1 MATYLYRLGRTAYR
15 RWPYFIAAWL
25 VALVAIGGVATTI
38 SKPMI
43 DKFSI
48 PGIPSEQAAQ
58 LQQELF
64 PQTGDAFDQ
73 ASATVVI
80 AAPEGQKLS
89 DPANAAK
96 VTALIADLK
105 GLPQMPAAGTPGAAQ
120 LVNPVDAAAGQR
132 EQMLKDATEQGTPAA
147 QAEANAAALSP
158 LSADGRIGTMTWTFD
173 VKTVTDV
180 EPATQDAVLAAVDTA
195 RDQGLTAEVN
205 GAGMQSFAPPG
216 GTSEL
221 IGIAIA
227 ALVLILTFGSLVAAG
242 LPLITAVIGVGIGS
256 LLVVGAT
263 AFWELGTMTPT
274 LATMLGL
281 AVGIDYALFILSRY
295 RSELRHTDDR
305 AEAAGRALGTAGSAV
320 VFAGLTVIIALSA
333 LALVKIP
340 FLTTMGL
347 AAAATVF
354 VSVLIALT
362 LTPAI
367 LGMLKGKAF
376 AGRVRKEK
384 SDEGEVVNN
393 GVRWARLVG
402 RAPALVAVLAI
413 VILGALSIPMKDM
426 HLALPSDS
434 TSPVE
439 TTQRKAADLMT
450 DAFGAGRQGPLVLVV
465 DGRQISDPEQ
475 RPAAYGKVVA
485 WAAGQSDVA
494 NAQIIGMNQDSTG
507 AQVLITPKSGPD
519 DEATLTLLDDL
530 RGTSADI
537 EAQTGT
543 TVGVTGL
550 TAIQTDVS
558 EKLQSALLP
567 YLAVVVGLA
576 FILLMIVFRSILVP
590 LTATLG
596 FLLSVL
602 ATLGATVLVFQE
614 GVGGFFDGA
623 PLMSFMPILVI
634 GIVFGLA
641 MDYQVFLVTRMR
653 EAFVHGESA
662 PESVIDGFRHGA
674 RVVAAAAAIM
684 ISVFA
689 AFMLQDEP
697 LIQSIG
703 FALAA
708 AVFFDAVIVRMTLIP
723 ALMYLMG
730 DKAWWLPRWLD
741 RILPDVDVEGQ
752 KLGRPGQPIH
762 EAASEPG
769 ADQSDEPE
777 EQELVGAGRHRS

>member
-25 VALVAIGGVATTI
+25 VALVAVGGVAATI
-38 SKPMI
+38 SKPMV
-43 DKFSI
+43 DTFSI
-48 PGIPSEQAAQ
+48 PGIPSEQAQ
-58 LQQELF
+58 ELQQELF
-64 PQTGDAFDQ
+64 PSTGDAFDQ
-73 ASATVVI
+73 ATATVVV

-96 VTALIADLK
+96 VDDLIARLRDV
-105 GLPQMPAAGTPGAAQ
+105 PQMPGADSPAGAQ
-120 LVNPVDAAAGQR
+120 LVSPVAAAEGQRQQMVAAAQEQGQPVD
-132 EQMLKDATEQGTPAA
+132 

-158 LSADGRIGTMTWTFD
+158 LSADGRIGTMTWSFD
-173 VKTVTDV
+173 VAGVTDV
-180 EPATQDAVLAAVDTA
+180 EPATQDAVLAALDTA
-195 RDQGLTAEVN
+195 RDAGLTAEVN

-221 IGIAIA
+221 LGIAIA
-227 ALVLILTFGSLVAAG
+227 ALVLVLTFGSLVAAG
-242 LPLITAVIGVGIGS
+242 LPIVTALVGVGIGS

-333 LALVKIP
+333 LSLVRIP

-347 AAAATVF
+347 AAAATVL
-354 VSVLIALT
+354 VAVLIALT

-376 AGRVRKEK
+376 AGLVRRET
-384 SDEGEVVNN
+384 SDAGEAVGN
-393 GVRWARLVG
+393 GVRWSRLVG
-402 RAPALVAVLAI
+402 CAPALVAVVA
-413 VILGALSIPMKDM
+413 VVVLGALAVPMKDL

-434 TSPVE
+434 TAPSE

-450 DAFGAGRQGPLVLVV
+450 EAFGPGRQGPLVLVV
-465 DGRQISDPEQ
+465 DAREVSDSAE
-475 RPAAYGKVVA
+475 RSAAYGEVVA
-485 WAAGQSDVA
+485 WAAGQGDVA
-494 NAQIIGMNQDSTG
+494 NAQVVGMNEAGTG

-519 DEATLTLLDDL
+519 DEATLILLDDL
-530 RGTSADI
+530 RGSSAEI
-537 EAQTGT
+537 EANTGT

-558 EKLQSALLP
+558 EKLQGALLP

-576 FILLMIVFRSILVP
+576 FLLLMVVFRSVLVP

-602 ATLGATVLVFQE
+602 ATLGTTILVFQE
-614 GVGGFFDGA
+614 GVGGLFEPA

-653 EAFVHGESA
+653 EAFVHGDSA
-662 PESVIDGFRHGA
+662 REAVVDGFRHGA

-684 ISVFA
+684 VSVFA

-730 DKAWWLPRWLD
+730 DKAWWLPRWVD
-741 RILPDVDVEGQ
+741 RILPDVDVEGE
-752 KLGRPGQPIH
+752 KLGRPGRPT
-762 EAASEPG
+762 AP
-769 ADQSDEPE
+769 D
-777 EQELVGAGRHRS
+777 LAGERDLETAGSRHA

>member
-25 VALVAIGGVATTI
+25 IALVGIGGLATTI
-38 SKPMI
+38 SKPMV
-43 DKFSI
+43 DSFSI
-48 PGIPSEQAAQ
+48 PGIPSEQAAL

-64 PQTGDAFDQ
+64 PESGDAFDQ
-73 ASATVVI
+73 ASATVVV
-80 AAPEGQKLS
+80 AAPEGQTLA

-96 VTALIADLK
+96 VEDLLATLRT
-105 GLPQMPAAGTPGAAQ
+105 LPQMPADGTPGAAQ
-120 LVNPVDAAAGQR
+120 LLSPVDAAEGQR
-132 EQMLKDATEQGTPAA
+132 QQMLDAAAENGTPVDA
-147 QAEANAAALSP
+147 AEANASALAP
-158 LSADGRIGTMTWTFD
+158 LSADGRIGTITWTFD
-173 VKTVTDV
+173 VPTVSDV

-195 RDQGLTAEVN
+195 RDTGLVAEVN

-242 LPLITAVIGVGIGS
+242 LPIVTALVGVGIGS

-263 AFWELGTMTPT
+263 AFWELGTLTPT

-295 RSELRHTDDR
+295 RSELQHTDDR
-305 AEAAGRALGTAGSAV
+305 SEAAGRALGTAGSAV

-333 LALVKIP
+333 LALVQIP

-347 AAAATVF
+347 AAAATVL
-354 VSVLIALT
+354 VAVLIALT

-376 AGRVRKEK
+376 GGRVRAEK
-384 SDEGEVVNN
+384 SEGAVGN
-393 GVRWARLVG
+393 GVRWARIVG
-402 RAPALVAVLAI
+402 RAPALVAVLA
-413 VILGALSIPMKDM
+413 VVVLGALAIPTKDM

-434 TSPVE
+434 TAPTE
-439 TTQRKAADLMT
+439 TTQRKAADLIT
-450 DAFGAGRQGPLVLVV
+450 EGFGAGRQGPLVVVV
-465 DGRQISDPEQ
+465 DGRDISDTAD
-475 RPAAYGKVVA
+475 RSAAYGEVA
-485 WAAGQSDVA
+485 QWAADQDDVA
-494 NAQIIGMNQDSTG
+494 NAQIIGVNADNTG
-507 AQVLITPKSGPD
+507 AQVLVTPRSGPD

-530 RGTSADI
+530 RTTTADI
-537 EAQTGT
+537 EASTGV

-558 EKLQSALLP
+558 EKLQNALLP

-602 ATLGATVLVFQE
+602 ATLGATILVFQE
-614 GVGGFFDGA
+614 GVGGLFDGA

-653 EAFVHGESA
+653 EAFVHGDTAREA
-662 PESVIDGFRHGA
+662 VVDGFRHGA

-689 AFMLQDEP
+689 AFMLQDDP

-741 RILPDVDVEGQ
+741 RILPDVDVEGE
-752 KLGRPGQPIH
+752 KLGRPGRTPAG
-762 EAASEPG
+762 ETFPG
-769 ADQSDEPE
+769 SDSDSDDERD
-777 EQELVGAGRHRS
+777 LVGAGRHRA

>member
-25 VALVAIGGVATTI
+25 VALVAVGGVAASI
-38 SKPMI
+38 SKPMV
-43 DKFSI
+43 DSFSI
-48 PGIPSEQAAQ
+48 PGIPSEQAQ
-58 LQQELF
+58 DLQQELF
-64 PQTGDAFDQ
+64 PNAGDAFDQ
-73 ASATVVI
+73 ATATVVV
-80 AAPEGQKLS
+80 AAPEGQRLS

-96 VTALIADLK
+96 VEDLIARLRDV
-105 GLPQMPAAGTPGAAQ
+105 PQMPAADSPAGAQ
-120 LVNPVDAAAGQR
+120 LVSPVTAAEGQRQQLVAAAQEQGQPVD
-132 EQMLKDATEQGTPAA
+132 

-158 LSADGRIGTMTWTFD
+158 LSADGRIGTMTWSFD
-173 VKTVTDV
+173 VDSVTDV
-180 EPATQDAVLAAVDTA
+180 EPGTQDAVLAALDTA
-195 RDQGLTAEVN
+195 RDAGLTAEVN

-227 ALVLILTFGSLVAAG
+227 ALVLVLTFGSLVAAG
-242 LPLITAVIGVGIGS
+242 LPIVTALIGVGIGS

-305 AEAAGRALGTAGSAV
+305 AEAAARALGTAGSAV

-333 LALVKIP
+333 LSLVRIP

-347 AAAATVF
+347 AAAATVL
-354 VSVLIALT
+354 VAVLIALT

-376 AGRVRKEK
+376 AGRVRRET
-384 SDEGEVVNN
+384 SDEGETVGN
-393 GVRWARLVG
+393 GVRWSRLVG
-402 RAPALVAVLAI
+402 RAPALVAAVA
-413 VILGALSIPMKDM
+413 VVVLGALAVPMKDL

-434 TSPVE
+434 TAPSE

-450 DAFGAGRQGPLVLVV
+450 EAFGPGRQGPLVLVV
-465 DGRQISDPEQ
+465 DARKVSDPAE
-475 RPAAYGKVVA
+475 RSAAYGEVVA
-485 WAAGQSDVA
+485 WAAGQGDVA
-494 NAQIIGMNQDSTG
+494 NAQVVGTNEAGTG
-507 AQVLITPKSGPD
+507 AQVLITPRSGPD
-519 DEATLTLLDDL
+519 DEATLTLLEDL
-530 RGTSADI
+530 RGSSAEI
-537 EAQTGT
+537 EANTGT

-558 EKLQSALLP
+558 EKLQGALLP

-576 FILLMIVFRSILVP
+576 FLLLMVVFRSVLVP

-602 ATLGATVLVFQE
+602 ATLGTTILVFQE
-614 GVGGFFDGA
+614 GVGGLFEPA

-653 EAFVHGESA
+653 EAFVHGDTAREA
-662 PESVIDGFRHGA
+662 VVDGFRHGA

-730 DKAWWLPRWLD
+730 DKAWWLPRWVD
-741 RILPDVDVEGQ
+741 RILPDVDVEGE
-752 KLGRPGQPIH
+752 KLGRPGRP
-762 EAASEPG
+762 AASDLGGEH
-769 ADQSDEPE
+769 
-777 EQELVGAGRHRS
+777 ELETAGSRHA

>member
-1 MATYLYRLGRTAYR
+1 MATHLYRLGRTAYR

-25 VALVAIGGVATTI
+25 LALVAVGGVATSI
-38 SKPMI
+38 SRPMV
-43 DKFSI
+43 DSFSI
-48 PGIPSEQAAQ
+48 PGIPSEQAQ
-58 LQQELF
+58 ELQQELF

-73 ASATVVI
+73 ATATVVV
-80 AAPEGQKLS
+80 AAPEGQTLS
-89 DPANAAK
+89 DPSVAAK
-96 VTALIADLK
+96 VDDLIADLRSV
-105 GLPQMPAAGTPGAAQ
+105 PQMPRADSPASARLVSPVAAAEGQRQQMVAAAQ
-120 LVNPVDAAAGQR
+120 
-132 EQMLKDATEQGTPAA
+132 EQGQPVE

-158 LSADGRIGTMTWTFD
+158 LSADGRTGTMTWTFD
-173 VKTVTDV
+173 VDSVTDV
-180 EPATQDAVLAAVDTA
+180 EPATQDAVLAALDTA
-195 RDQGLTAEVN
+195 HEAGLTAEVN
-205 GAGMQSFAPPG
+205 GAGMQSFTPPG
-216 GTSEL
+216 GVSEL
-221 IGIAIA
+221 VGIAIA
-227 ALVLILTFGSLVAAG
+227 ALVLVLTFGSLVAAG
-242 LPLITAVIGVGIGS
+242 LPIVTALIGVGIGS
-256 LLVVGAT
+256 LLVLGAT
-263 AFWELGTMTPT
+263 AFWDLGTMTPT

-333 LALVKIP
+333 LSLVRIP

-347 AAAATVF
+347 AAAATVL
-354 VSVLIALT
+354 VAVLIALT

-376 AGRVRKEK
+376 AGRVRREK

-393 GVRWARLVG
+393 GVRWSRLVG
-402 RAPALVAVLAI
+402 RAPALVAVVA
-413 VILGALSIPMKDM
+413 VVVLGALAIPMKDL

-434 TSPVE
+434 TAPSE
-439 TTQRKAADLMT
+439 TTQRRAADLMT
-450 DAFGAGRQGPLVLVV
+450 EAFGPGRQGPLVLVV
-465 DGRQISDPEQ
+465 DGREVSDPAE
-475 RPAAYGKVVA
+475 RSAAYGEVVA
-485 WAAGQSDVA
+485 WAAGQDDVA
-494 NAQIIGMNQDSTG
+494 NAQVVGTNEAGTG
-507 AQVLITPKSGPD
+507 AQILITPRSGPD

-530 RGTSADI
+530 RASSAEI
-537 EAQTGT
+537 EADTGM

-558 EKLQSALLP
+558 EKLQAALLP

-576 FILLMIVFRSILVP
+576 FLLLMVVFRSVLVP
-590 LTATLG
+590 LTATIG

-602 ATLGATVLVFQE
+602 ATLGSTILVFQE
-614 GVGGFFDGA
+614 GLGGLFEGA

-653 EAFVHGESA
+653 EAFVHGDTAREA
-662 PESVIDGFRHGA
+662 VVDGFRHGA

-689 AFMLQDEP
+689 AFMLQDQP

-730 DKAWWLPRWLD
+730 DRAWWLPHWVD
-741 RILPDVDVEGQ
+741 RILPDVDVEGE
-752 KLGRPGQPIH
+752 KLGRPGRAATAGTLGH
-762 EAASEPG
+762 EDAGHTEH
-769 ADQSDEPE
+769 D
-777 EQELVGAGRHRS
+777 LVGARGARP

>member
-1 MATYLYRLGRTAYR
+1 MATHLYRLGRTAYR

-25 VALVAIGGVATTI
+25 VALVAVGGVATTI
-38 SKPMI
+38 SKPMV
-43 DKFSI
+43 DSFSI
-48 PGIPSEQAAQ
+48 PGIPSERAQ
-58 LQQELF
+58 ELQQELF
-64 PQTGDAFDQ
+64 PDTGDAFDQ
-73 ASATVVI
+73 ATATVVL
-80 AAPEGQKLS
+80 AAPEGQRLS
-89 DPANAAK
+89 DPVNAAK
-96 VTALIADLK
+96 VDDLIARLREV
-105 GLPQMPAAGTPGAAQ
+105 PQMPAADSPAGAQ
-120 LVNPVDAAAGQR
+120 LVSPVAAAEGQRQQMVAAAQEQGRPVD
-132 EQMLKDATEQGTPAA
+132 
-147 QAEANAAALSP
+147 QAEADAAALSP
-158 LSADGRIGTMTWTFD
+158 LSADGRIGTITWSFD
-173 VKTVTDV
+173 VESVTDV
-180 EPATQDAVLAAVDTA
+180 EATTQDAVLAALDTA
-195 RDQGLTAEVN
+195 RDAGLTAEVN

-227 ALVLILTFGSLVAAG
+227 ALVLVLTFGSLVAAG
-242 LPLITAVIGVGIGS
+242 LPIVTALVGVGIGS

-320 VFAGLTVIIALSA
+320 VFAGLTVIIALAA
-333 LALVKIP
+333 LSLVRIP

-347 AAAATVF
+347 AAAATVL
-354 VSVLIALT
+354 VAVLIALT

-376 AGRVRKEK
+376 AGRVRRET

-393 GVRWARLVG
+393 GVRWSRFVG
-402 RAPALVAVLAI
+402 RAPALVAVAA
-413 VILGALSIPMKDM
+413 VVVLGALAVPMKDL

-434 TSPVE
+434 TAPSE
-439 TTQRKAADLMT
+439 TTQRKAADLMNE
-450 DAFGAGRQGPLVLVV
+450 AFGPGRQGPLVLVV
-465 DGRQISDPEQ
+465 DGREVSDPAQ
-475 RPAAYGKVVA
+475 RTAAYGEVVA
-485 WAAGQSDVA
+485 WAAGQGDVA
-494 NAQIIGMNQDSTG
+494 NAQIVGMNETGTG
-507 AQVLITPKSGPD
+507 AQVLITPQSGPD
-519 DEATLTLLDDL
+519 DEATLTLLEDL
-530 RGTSADI
+530 RDSSAEI
-537 EAQTGT
+537 EASTGT

-558 EKLQSALLP
+558 EKLQDALVP

-576 FILLMIVFRSILVP
+576 FVLLMIVFRSILVP

-602 ATLGATVLVFQE
+602 ATLGATILVFQE
-614 GVGGFFDGA
+614 GVGGLFEGA

-653 EAFVHGESA
+653 EAFVHGDTAREA
-662 PESVIDGFRHGA
+662 VVDGFRHGA

-730 DKAWWLPRWLD
+730 DKAWWLPRWVD
-741 RILPDVDVEGQ
+741 RILPDVDVEGER
-752 KLGRPGQPIH
+752 LGRPGQSPVRETFPH
-762 EAASEPG
+762 GDDPDAGER
-769 ADQSDEPE
+769 
-777 EQELVGAGRHRS
+777 ELVGAGRHGS

>member
-1 MATYLYRLGRTAYR
+1 MATHLYRLGRTAYR

-25 VALVAIGGVATTI
+25 LALVAVGGVATSI
-38 SKPMI
+38 SRPMV
-43 DKFSI
+43 DSFSI
-48 PGIPSEQAAQ
+48 PGIPSEQAQ
-58 LQQELF
+58 ELQQELF

-73 ASATVVI
+73 ATATVVV
-80 AAPEGQKLS
+80 AAPEGQTLS
-89 DPANAAK
+89 DPSVAAK
-96 VTALIADLK
+96 VDDLIADLRSV
-105 GLPQMPAAGTPGAAQ
+105 PQMPRADSPASARLVSPVAAAEGQRQQMVAAAQ
-120 LVNPVDAAAGQR
+120 
-132 EQMLKDATEQGTPAA
+132 EQGQPVE

-158 LSADGRIGTMTWTFD
+158 LSADGRTGTMTWTFD
-173 VKTVTDV
+173 VDSVTDV
-180 EPATQDAVLAAVDTA
+180 EPATQDAVLAALDTA
-195 RDQGLTAEVN
+195 HEAGLTAEVN
-205 GAGMQSFAPPG
+205 GAGMQSFTPPG
-216 GTSEL
+216 GVSEL
-221 IGIAIA
+221 VGIAIA
-227 ALVLILTFGSLVAAG
+227 ALVLVLTFGSLVAAG
-242 LPLITAVIGVGIGS
+242 LPIVTALIGVGIGS
-256 LLVVGAT
+256 LLVLGAT
-263 AFWELGTMTPT
+263 AFWDLGTMTPT

-333 LALVKIP
+333 LSLVRIP

-347 AAAATVF
+347 AAAATVL
-354 VSVLIALT
+354 VAVLIALT

-376 AGRVRKEK
+376 AGRVRREK

-393 GVRWARLVG
+393 GVRWSRLVG
-402 RAPALVAVLAI
+402 RAPALVAVVA
-413 VILGALSIPMKDM
+413 VVVLGALAIPMKDL

-434 TSPVE
+434 TAPSE
-439 TTQRKAADLMT
+439 TTQRRAADLMT
-450 DAFGAGRQGPLVLVV
+450 DAFGPGRQGPLVLVV
-465 DGRQISDPEQ
+465 DGREVSDPAE
-475 RPAAYGKVVA
+475 RSAAYGEVVA
-485 WAAGQSDVA
+485 WAAGQDDVA
-494 NAQIIGMNQDSTG
+494 NAQVVGTNEAGTG
-507 AQVLITPKSGPD
+507 AQILITPRSGPD

-530 RGTSADI
+530 RASSAEI
-537 EAQTGT
+537 EADTGM

-558 EKLQSALLP
+558 EKLQAALLP

-576 FILLMIVFRSILVP
+576 FLLLMVVFRSVLVP
-590 LTATLG
+590 LTATIG

-602 ATLGATVLVFQE
+602 ATLGSTILVFQE
-614 GVGGFFDGA
+614 GLGGLFEGA

-653 EAFVHGESA
+653 EAFVHGDTAREA
-662 PESVIDGFRHGA
+662 VVDGFRHGA

-689 AFMLQDEP
+689 AFMLQDQP

-730 DKAWWLPRWLD
+730 DRAWWLPRWVD
-741 RILPDVDVEGQ
+741 RILPDVDVEGE
-752 KLGRPGQPIH
+752 KLGRPGR
-762 EAASEPG
+762 AATAGPLGHDDAGHTEH
-769 ADQSDEPE
+769 D
-777 EQELVGAGRHRS
+777 LVGARGARS

>member
-25 VALVAIGGVATTI
+25 IALVAIGGVATSI

-48 PGIPSEQAAQ
+48 PGIPSEQAQ
-58 LQQELF
+58 ELQQELF

-73 ASATVVI
+73 ATATVVV

-96 VTALIADLK
+96 VDALIADLK
-105 GLPQMPAAGTPGAAQ
+105 GLPQMPAEGSPGAAQ
-120 LVNPVDAAAGQR
+120 LVSPVASAAGQR
-132 EQMLKDATEQGTPAA
+132 EQMLKAAAEQGTPAA

-158 LSADGRIGTMTWTFD
+158 LGADGRIGTMSWTFD

-180 EPATQDAVLAAVDTA
+180 EPATQDKVLAALDTA
-195 RDQGLTAEVN
+195 RDQGLTVEVN

-242 LPLITAVIGVGIGS
+242 LPLITAIIGVGIGS

-295 RSELRHTDDR
+295 RSELHHTDDR

-333 LALVKIP
+333 LALVQIP
-340 FLTTMGL
+340 FLTMMGL

-354 VSVLIALT
+354 VAVLIALT

-367 LGMLKGKAF
+367 LGMLKSKAF

-413 VILGALSIPMKDM
+413 VVLGALAIPMKDM

-439 TTQRKAADLMT
+439 TTQRKAADLMN
-450 DAFGAGRQGPLVLVV
+450 DAFGPGRQGPLVLVV
-465 DGRQISDPEQ
+465 DGRQISDAKA
-475 RPAAYGKVVA
+475 RPAAYGEVTQ
-485 WAAGQSDVA
+485 WAASQKDVA
-494 NAQIIGMNQDSTG
+494 NAQIIGMNEAGTG
-507 AQVLITPKSGPD
+507 AQVLITPQSGPD

-537 EAQTGT
+537 EAKTGT

-567 YLAVVVGLA
+567 YLAVVVSLA

-602 ATLGATVLVFQE
+602 ATLGATILVFQE

-653 EAFVHGESA
+653 EAFVHGASA
-662 PESVIDGFRHGA
+662 REAVVDGFRHGA

-741 RILPDVDVEGQ
+741 RILPDVDVEGE
-752 KLGRPGQPIH
+752 KLGRPGQTP
-762 EAASEPG
+762 ASETFEQPE
-769 ADQSDEPE
+769 APE
-777 EQELVGAGRHRS
+777 ERELVEAGRHRG

>member
-1 MATYLYRLGRTAYR
+1 MATFLYRLGRTAYR
-15 RWPYFIAAWL
+15 RWPSFLATWL
-25 VALVAIGGVATTI
+25 VALVTIGGVATTI

-48 PGIPSEQAAQ
+48 PGIPSEQAQQ

-73 ASATVVI
+73 ATVTVVI
-80 AAPEGQKLS
+80 AAPQGEKLS
-89 DPANAAK
+89 DPTNAAK
-96 VTALIADLK
+96 VDDLIAHLK
-105 GLPQMPAAGTPGAAQ
+105 ELPQMPQAGTPGAAQ
-120 LVNPVDAAAGQR
+120 LVSPVAAAAGQR
-132 EQMLKDATEQGTPAA
+132 EQMLTAATEQGTPPA

-158 LSADGRIGTMTWTFD
+158 LSTDGRIGTITWSFD

-180 EPATQDAVLAAVDTA
+180 EPATQDAVLAALGTA

-205 GAGMQSFAPPG
+205 GAGMQSFTPPG

-242 LPLITAVIGVGIGS
+242 LPIFTALIGVGIGS
-256 LLVVGAT
+256 LLVIAAT
-263 AFWELGTMTPT
+263 AFWDLGTMTPT

-320 VFAGLTVIIALSA
+320 VFAGLTVIIALAA

-340 FLTTMGL
+340 FLTAMGL
-347 AAAATVF
+347 AAAATVL

-376 AGRVRKEK
+376 AGRIRKQK
-384 SDEGEVVNN
+384 NDGGDVVNN
-393 GVRWARLVG
+393 GVRWARFIG

-413 VILGALSIPMKDM
+413 VVLGALAMPIKDL

-434 TSPVE
+434 TSPIE
-439 TTQRKAADLMT
+439 TTQRKAADRTT

-465 DGRQISDPEQ
+465 DGREISDPKQ
-475 RPAAYGKVVA
+475 RPGAYGDVVQ
-485 WAAGQSDVA
+485 WAARQTDVA
-494 NAQIIGMNQDSTG
+494 NAQIIGMNEDSSG

-519 DEATLTLLDDL
+519 DQATLTLLDDL
-530 RGTSADI
+530 RQSSAGI
-537 EAQTGT
+537 ERQTGT

-558 EKLQSALLP
+558 EKLQSALVP
-567 YLAVVVGLA
+567 YLAVVIGLA

-602 ATLGATVLVFQE
+602 ATLGTTILVFQE
-614 GVGGFFDGA
+614 GVGGLFEGA

-653 EAFVHGESA
+653 EAFVHGETA
-662 PESVIDGFRHGA
+662 REAIVDGFRHGA

-684 ISVFA
+684 ISVFS
-689 AFMLQDEP
+689 AFILQDQP

-741 RILPDVDVEGQ
+741 RLLPQVDVEGE
-752 KLGRPGQPIH
+752 KLGRPSQT
-762 EAASEPG
+762 PG
-769 ADQSDEPE
+769 IQDTDQPE
-777 EQELVGAGRHRS
+777 ERELIGAGRHRA

>member
-25 VALVAIGGVATTI
+25 VALVAIGGVATSI

-48 PGIPSEQAAQ
+48 PGIPSEQAAE
-58 LQQELF
+58 LQQQLF
-64 PQTGDAFDQ
+64 PQSEDAFDQ
-73 ASATVVI
+73 ATATIVI

-89 DPANAAK
+89 DPVNAAK
-96 VTALIADLK
+96 VDALIADLK
-105 GLPQMPAAGTPGAAQ
+105 GLPQMPAEGTPGAAQ
-120 LVNPVDAAAGQR
+120 LVSPVAAAAGQR
-132 EQMLKDATEQGTPAA
+132 EQMLAAAAKQGTAAA

-158 LSADGRIGTMTWTFD
+158 LSADGRIGTMSWTFD

-180 EPATQDAVLAAVDTA
+180 EPATQDAVLAALDSA
-195 RDQGLTAEVN
+195 RGQGLTAEVN
-205 GAGMQSFAPPG
+205 GAGMQSFTPPG

-333 LALVKIP
+333 LSLVKIP

-376 AGRVRKEK
+376 AGRIRKEK
-384 SDEGEVVNN
+384 TDEGLVVNN
-393 GVRWARLVG
+393 GVRWARFIG

-413 VILGALSIPMKDM
+413 VVLGALSIPMKDM

-465 DGRQISDPEQ
+465 DGRDISDPAQ
-475 RPAAYGKVVA
+475 RPAAYGEVVQ
-485 WAAGQSDVA
+485 WAAGQTDVA
-494 NAQIIGMNQDSTG
+494 NAQIIGMNEEGTG
-507 AQVLITPKSGPD
+507 AQILITPRSGPD

-550 TAIQTDVS
+550 TAIQSDVS

-602 ATLGATVLVFQE
+602 ATLGATILVFQE

-653 EAFVHGESA
+653 EAFVHGKSA
-662 PESVIDGFRHGA
+662 REAVVDGFRHGA

-684 ISVFA
+684 ISVFS
-689 AFMLQDEP
+689 AFMLQDQP

-741 RILPDVDVEGQ
+741 RILPNVDVEGE
-752 KLGRPGQPIH
+752 KLDRPGQTP
-762 EAASEPG
+762 ASETFDE
-769 ADQSDEPE
+769 ADEPE
-777 EQELVGAGRHRS
+777 ERELVGAGRHQS

>member
-1 MATYLYRLGRTAYR
+1 MATHLYRLGRTAYR

-25 VALVAIGGVATTI
+25 LALVAVGGVATSI
-38 SKPMI
+38 SRPMV
-43 DKFSI
+43 DSFSI
-48 PGIPSEQAAQ
+48 PGIPSEQAQ
-58 LQQELF
+58 ELQQELF

-73 ASATVVI
+73 ATATVVV
-80 AAPEGQKLS
+80 AAPEGQTLS
-89 DPANAAK
+89 DPSVAAK
-96 VTALIADLK
+96 VDDLIADLRSV
-105 GLPQMPAAGTPGAAQ
+105 PQMPRADSPASARLVSPVAAAEGQRQQMVAAAQ
-120 LVNPVDAAAGQR
+120 
-132 EQMLKDATEQGTPAA
+132 EQGQPVE

-158 LSADGRIGTMTWTFD
+158 LSADGRTGTMTWTFD
-173 VKTVTDV
+173 VDSVTDV
-180 EPATQDAVLAAVDTA
+180 EPATQDAVLAALDTA
-195 RDQGLTAEVN
+195 HEAGLTAEVN
-205 GAGMQSFAPPG
+205 GAGMQSFTPPG
-216 GTSEL
+216 GVSEL
-221 IGIAIA
+221 VGIAIA
-227 ALVLILTFGSLVAAG
+227 ALVLVLTFGSLVAAG
-242 LPLITAVIGVGIGS
+242 LPIVTALIGVGIGS
-256 LLVVGAT
+256 LLVLGAT
-263 AFWELGTMTPT
+263 AFWDLGTMTPT

-333 LALVKIP
+333 LSLVRIP

-347 AAAATVF
+347 AAAATVL
-354 VSVLIALT
+354 VAVLIALT

-376 AGRVRKEK
+376 AGRVRREK

-393 GVRWARLVG
+393 GVRWSRLVG
-402 RAPALVAVLAI
+402 RAPALVAVVA
-413 VILGALSIPMKDM
+413 VVVLGALAIPMKDL

-434 TSPVE
+434 TAPSE
-439 TTQRKAADLMT
+439 TTQRRAADLMT
-450 DAFGAGRQGPLVLVV
+450 DAFGPGRQGPLVLVV
-465 DGRQISDPEQ
+465 DGREVSDPAE
-475 RPAAYGKVVA
+475 RSAAYGEVVA
-485 WAAGQSDVA
+485 WAAGQDDVA
-494 NAQIIGMNQDSTG
+494 NAQVVGTNEAGTG
-507 AQVLITPKSGPD
+507 AQILITPRSGPD

-530 RGTSADI
+530 RASSAEI
-537 EAQTGT
+537 EADTGM

-558 EKLQSALLP
+558 EKLQAALLP

-576 FILLMIVFRSILVP
+576 FLLLMVVFRSVLVP
-590 LTATLG
+590 LTATIG

-602 ATLGATVLVFQE
+602 ATLGSTILVFQE
-614 GVGGFFDGA
+614 GLGGLFEGA

-653 EAFVHGESA
+653 EAFVHGDTAREA
-662 PESVIDGFRHGA
+662 VVDGFRHGA

-689 AFMLQDEP
+689 AFMLQDQP

-730 DKAWWLPRWLD
+730 DRAWWLPRWVD
-741 RILPDVDVEGQ
+741 RILPDVDVEGE
-752 KLGRPGQPIH
+752 KLGRPGRAATAGTLGH
-762 EAASEPG
+762 EDAGHTEH
-769 ADQSDEPE
+769 D
-777 EQELVGAGRHRS
+777 LVGARGARP

>member
-25 VALVAIGGVATTI
+25 IALVGIAGVATTI
-38 SKPMI
+38 SKPMV
-43 DKFSI
+43 DSFSI
-48 PGIPSEQAAQ
+48 PGIPSEQAQQ

-64 PQTGDAFDQ
+64 PESGDAFDR
-73 ASATVVI
+73 ASATVVV
-80 AAPEGQKLS
+80 AAPEGQKLA
-89 DPANAAK
+89 DPVNAAR
-96 VTALIADLK
+96 VADL
-105 GLPQMPAAGTPGAAQ
+105 LAALRAAPQMPAADSPGAAG
-120 LVNPVDAAAGQR
+120 LVSPVDAAEGQR
-132 EQMLKDATEQGTPAA
+132 QQLVDAATEQGTSVDE
-147 QAEANAAALSP
+147 AEANAAALSP
-158 LSADGRIGTMTWTFD
+158 LSADGRIGTITWSFD
-173 VKTVTDV
+173 VPTVTDV
-180 EPATQDAVLAAVDTA
+180 EPATQDAVLAAVDAA
-195 RDQGLTAEVN
+195 RESGLTAEVN

-227 ALVLILTFGSLVAAG
+227 ALVLVLTFGSLVAAG
-242 LPLITAVIGVGIGS
+242 LPIVTALIGVGIGS

-305 AEAAGRALGTAGSAV
+305 SEAAGRALGTAGSAV
-320 VFAGLTVIIALSA
+320 VFAGLTVIIALAA
-333 LALVKIP
+333 LALVRIP

-347 AAAATVF
+347 AAAATVL
-354 VSVLIALT
+354 VAVLIALT

-376 AGRVRKEK
+376 AGRVRAEK
-384 SDEGEVVNN
+384 ADGAVGN

-402 RAPALVAVLAI
+402 RAPALVAVLA
-413 VILGALSIPMKDM
+413 VVVLGALAIPMKDL

-434 TSPVE
+434 TAPSE
-439 TTQRKAADLMT
+439 TTQRKAADLVT
-450 DAFGAGRQGPLVLVV
+450 EGFGPGREGPLVVVV
-465 DGRQISDPEQ
+465 DGRGVSDPAN
-475 RPAAYGKVVA
+475 RSAAYGEVA
-485 WAAGQSDVA
+485 QWAAGQDDVA
-494 NAQIIGMNQDSTG
+494 NAQIIGVNADNTG
-507 AQVLITPKSGPD
+507 AQVLVTPRSGPD

-530 RGTSADI
+530 RETTPDI
-537 EAQTGT
+537 EASTGV

-576 FILLMIVFRSILVP
+576 FILLMIIFRSILVP

-602 ATLGATVLVFQE
+602 ATLGATILVFQE
-614 GVGGFFDGA
+614 GVGGLFEGA

-653 EAFVHGESA
+653 EAFVHGDTAREA
-662 PESVIDGFRHGA
+662 VVDGFRHGA

-741 RILPDVDVEGQ
+741 RILPDVDVEGTR
-752 KLGRPGQPIH
+752 LGRPGQTP
-762 EAASEPG
+762 ASETFPG
-769 ADQSDEPE
+769 KDGSVDER
-777 EQELVGAGRHRS
+777 ELVSAGRHRA

>member
-73 ASATVVI
+73 ATATVVI

-89 DPANAAK
+89 DPTNTAK
-96 VTALIADLK
+96 VDALLSDLK
-105 GLPQMPAAGTPGAAQ
+105 GLPQMPVEGTPGAAQ
-120 LVNPVDAAAGQR
+120 LVSPVAAADSQR
-132 EQMLKDATEQGTPAA
+132 EQMLKAATEQGTPAA
-147 QAEANAAALSP
+147 EAEANAAALSP
-158 LSADGRIGTMTWTFD
+158 LSADGRIGTITWAFD

-180 EPATQDAVLAAVDTA
+180 EPATQDAVLAALDTA

-221 IGIAIA
+221 IGLAIA

-242 LPLITAVIGVGIGS
+242 LPLVTAVIGVGIGS

-263 AFWELGTMTPT
+263 AFWDLGTMTPT

-320 VFAGLTVIIALSA
+320 VFAGLTVIIALAA
-333 LALVKIP
+333 LSLVRIP

-384 SDEGEVVNN
+384 IDEGEVVNN

-413 VILGALSIPMKDM
+413 VVLGALAIPMKDL

-450 DAFGAGRQGPLVLVV
+450 DAFGAGRQGPLVLIV
-465 DGRQISDPEQ
+465 DGRDISDPEQ
-475 RPAAYGKVVA
+475 RPAAYGEVVT
-485 WAAGQSDVA
+485 WTAGQTDVA
-494 NAQIIGMNQDSTG
+494 NAQIVGMNEAGTG
-507 AQVLITPKSGPD
+507 AQILITPKSGPD
-519 DEATLTLLDDL
+519 DEATLTLLEDL

-576 FILLMIVFRSILVP
+576 FILLMIVFRSILIP

-602 ATLGATVLVFQE
+602 ATLGTTILVFQE

-653 EAFVHGESA
+653 EAFVHGDTA
-662 PESVIDGFRHGA
+662 RDAVVDGFRHGA

-684 ISVFA
+684 ISVFS
-689 AFMLQDEP
+689 AFMLQDQP

-730 DKAWWLPRWLD
+730 DKAWWLPCWLD
-741 RILPDVDVEGQ
+741 RILPNVDVEGE
-752 KLGRPGQPIH
+752 KLGRPGQKPA
-762 EAASEPG
+762 ETFDEVDGSN
-769 ADQSDEPE
+769 EPE
-777 EQELVGAGRHRS
+777 ERELVSAGRHRS

>member
-25 VALVAIGGVATTI
+25 IALVGIGGVATAI
-38 SKPMI
+38 SKPMV
-43 DKFSI
+43 DSFSI
-48 PGIPSEQAAQ
+48 PGIPSEQAQ
-58 LQQELF
+58 LLQQELF
-64 PQTGDAFDQ
+64 PESGDAFDQ
-73 ASATVVI
+73 ASATVVV
-80 AAPEGQKLS
+80 AAPEGQRLA
-89 DPANAAK
+89 DPANAAR
-96 VTALIADLK
+96 VADLLAALK
-105 GLPQMPAAGTPGAAQ
+105 TLPQMPAEGTPGAAQ
-120 LVNPVDAAAGQR
+120 LVSPVDAAEGQR
-132 EQMLKDATEQGTPAA
+132 QRMLDAAAEQGTPVE
-147 QAEANAAALSP
+147 QAEANAAALAP
-158 LSADGRIGTMTWTFD
+158 LSADGRIGTITWTFD
-173 VKTVTDV
+173 VPTVTDV
-180 EPATQDAVLAAVDTA
+180 EPTTQDAVLTAVDAT
-195 RDQGLTAEVN
+195 RDAGLTAEVN

-216 GTSEL
+216 ASSEL

-242 LPLITAVIGVGIGS
+242 LPIVTALIGVGIGS

-305 AEAAGRALGTAGSAV
+305 SEAAGRALGTAGSAV
-320 VFAGLTVIIALSA
+320 VFAGLTVIIALAA
-333 LALVKIP
+333 LALVRIP

-347 AAAATVF
+347 AAAATVL
-354 VSVLIALT
+354 VAVLIALT

-376 AGRVRKEK
+376 AGRVRAEK
-384 SDEGEVVNN
+384 DEDAVGN

-402 RAPALVAVLAI
+402 RAPALVAVIA
-413 VILGALSIPMKDM
+413 VVVLGALAIPMKDL

-434 TSPVE
+434 TAPTE
-439 TTQRKAADLMT
+439 TTQRKAADLIT
-450 DAFGAGRQGPLVLVV
+450 EGFGPGRQGPLVVVV
-465 DGRQISDPEQ
+465 DGREISDAAD
-475 RPAAYGKVVA
+475 RSAAYGEVA
-485 WAAGQSDVA
+485 RWAAGQDDVA
-494 NAQIIGMNQDSTG
+494 NAQIVGVNADNTG
-507 AQVLITPKSGPD
+507 AQVLVTPRSGPD

-530 RGTSADI
+530 RSTSPDV
-537 EAQTGT
+537 EASTGVS
-543 TVGVTGL
+543 VGVTGL

-558 EKLQSALLP
+558 EKLQGALLP

-576 FILLMIVFRSILVP
+576 FILLMVVFRSILVP
-590 LTATLG
+590 LTATIG

-602 ATLGATVLVFQE
+602 ATLGATILVFQE
-614 GVGGFFDGA
+614 GVGGLFDGA

-653 EAFVHGESA
+653 EAFVHGDTAREA
-662 PESVIDGFRHGA
+662 VVDGFRHGA

-684 ISVFA
+684 VSVFA

-741 RILPDVDVEGQ
+741 RILPDVDVEGE
-752 KLGRPGQPIH
+752 KLGRPGQSPAR
-762 EAASEPG
+762 ETYPRDG
-769 ADQSDEPE
+769 AGGGDER
-777 EQELVGAGRHRS
+777 ELVDAGRHRA

>member
-25 VALVAIGGVATTI
+25 VALVAIGGVATSI

-73 ASATVVI
+73 ATATVVI

-89 DPANAAK
+89 DPTNTAK
-96 VTALIADLK
+96 VNALLADLK
-105 GLPQMPAAGTPGAAQ
+105 ALPQMPAEGTPGAAQ
-120 LVNPVDAAAGQR
+120 LVSPVDAAAGQR
-132 EQMLKDATEQGTPAA
+132 EQMLKAATEQGTPAA
-147 QAEANAAALSP
+147 EAEANAAALSP
-158 LSADGRIGTMTWTFD
+158 LSADGRIGTITWSFD

-180 EPATQDAVLAAVDTA
+180 EPATQDAVLAALETA

-221 IGIAIA
+221 IGLAIA

-242 LPLITAVIGVGIGS
+242 LPLVTAVIGVGIGS

-263 AFWELGTMTPT
+263 AFWDLGTMTPT

-305 AEAAGRALGTAGSAV
+305 SEAAGRALGTAGSAV

-333 LALVKIP
+333 LSLVRIP

-384 SDEGEVVNN
+384 NDEGEVVNN

-402 RAPALVAVLAI
+402 RAPAAFAVLAI
-413 VILGALSIPMKDM
+413 VVLGALAIPMKDL

-465 DGRQISDPEQ
+465 DGRDISDPAQ
-475 RPAAYGKVVA
+475 RPAAYGKVVT
-485 WAAGQSDVA
+485 WAAGQADVA
-494 NAQIIGMNQDSTG
+494 NAQIVGMNEDSTG
-507 AQVLITPKSGPD
+507 AQILITPQSGPD
-519 DEATLTLLDDL
+519 DAATLTLLDDL

-558 EKLQSALLP
+558 EKLQSALVP

-576 FILLMIVFRSILVP
+576 FILLMIVFRSILIP

-602 ATLGATVLVFQE
+602 ATLGATILVFQE

-653 EAFVHGESA
+653 EAFVHGDTA
-662 PESVIDGFRHGA
+662 PAAVVDGFRHGA

-730 DKAWWLPRWLD
+730 DKAWWLPAWLD
-741 RILPDVDVEGQ
+741 RILPNVDVEGE
-752 KLGRPGQPIH
+752 KLGRPGQKP
-762 EAASEPG
+762 AAETLE
-769 ADQSDEPE
+769 DTNEPE
-777 EQELVGAGRHRS
+777 ERELVGAGRHRS